1 MFSYSAAG
9 MRSKGS
15 HSLSAKAW
23 VFSTILGQIG
33 ARFGDSGQVPRVSME
48 SMCCVG
54 DVIYIGL
61 LQQL

>member
-1 MFSYSAAG
+1 